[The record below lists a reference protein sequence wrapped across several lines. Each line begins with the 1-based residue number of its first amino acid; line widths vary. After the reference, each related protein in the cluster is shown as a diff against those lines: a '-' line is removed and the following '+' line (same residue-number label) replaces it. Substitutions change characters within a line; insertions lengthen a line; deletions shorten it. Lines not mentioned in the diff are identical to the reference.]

1 VTAGR
6 ASCSYGA
13 VDHRL
18 GRLAALLG
26 RKLDALR
33 HLEDAIR
40 LNPSFGC
47 LVWRT
52 RAQRDLSVLVDDGPL
67 GG

>member
-26 RKLDALR
+26 RTGEALR
-33 HLEDAIR
+33 HLDDAIR
-40 LNPSFGC
+40 LNDSFGC
-47 LVWRT
+47 AVWRT
-52 RAQRDLSVLVDDGPL
+52 RAQHDLTQVVRDKPPSG
-67 GG
+67 